1 MTTKKK
7 QTFTSNCK
15 KKHEV
20 FSVYKI
26 TLGLDLT
33 RKRSQMHVFQ
43 HLNFILV
50 SGAQACG
57 I

>member
-43 HLNFILV
+43 RLNFILV